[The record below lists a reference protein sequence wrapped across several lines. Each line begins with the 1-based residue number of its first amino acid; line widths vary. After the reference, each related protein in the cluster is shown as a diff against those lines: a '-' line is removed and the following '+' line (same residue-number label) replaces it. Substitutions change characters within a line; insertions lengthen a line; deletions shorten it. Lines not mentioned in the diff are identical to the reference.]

1 MNMKSVVVV
10 THGDAL
16 RLGPPEAASHRAEL
30 WTPPGPERP
39 NGHRLGWTTAS
50 AAPPVR
56 PHDEPDPTTSPAQPS
71 ARPNTA
77 RPSHR
82 PEGTF
87 ARQRGDATPGRGS
100 DVPESLVIAI
110 RSTVTFFTMLALT
123 RVLGKRQL
131 AQLNFFDYVFGITVG
146 SIAASLSIEPDL
158 KFVPTWLAL
167 LLWTFWGL
175 VTSSLSLYSRR
186 LRKLL
191 DGEPTVVVQNGQILE
206 GALKRLNYNL
216 DDLRMQLRSQGVFS
230 MGEVEFAIVEPGGQ
244 LSVLKKSQ
252 LLPATPAD
260 LNIPTAYKGPAT
272 ELIVDGHIVHANL
285 EQLGLTEAWLVEQV
299 RGRGHEMADVYYA
312 ELDTQ
317 GNLYIDLHDDL
328 QHVPQENK
336 VSE

>member
-1 MNMKSVVVV
+1 
-10 THGDAL
+10 
-16 RLGPPEAASHRAEL
+16 
-30 WTPPGPERP
+30 
-39 NGHRLGWTTAS
+39 
-50 AAPPVR
+50 
-56 PHDEPDPTTSPAQPS
+56 
-71 ARPNTA
+71 
-77 RPSHR
+77 
-82 PEGTF
+82 
-87 ARQRGDATPGRGS
+87 
-100 DVPESLVIAI
+100 
-110 RSTVTFFTMLALT
+110 
-123 RVLGKRQL
+123 
-131 AQLNFFDYVFGITVG
+131 
-146 SIAASLSIEPDL
+146 
-158 KFVPTWLAL
+158 
-167 LLWTFWGL
+167 
-175 VTSSLSLYSRR
+175 
-186 LRKLL
+186 RKLL

-260 LNIPTAYKGPAT
+260 LNIPTSYKGPAT

-336 VSE
+336 APGCGGAVVVLPPHPDGGEHHPTTDTRRPGHGPTQNPAHQLQPARSGHHRPRRGRRAGVHGMATG

>member
-1 MNMKSVVVV
+1 M
-10 THGDAL
+10 
-16 RLGPPEAASHRAEL
+16 
-30 WTPPGPERP
+30 
-39 NGHRLGWTTAS
+39 
-50 AAPPVR
+50 
-56 PHDEPDPTTSPAQPS
+56 
-71 ARPNTA
+71 
-77 RPSHR
+77 
-82 PEGTF
+82 
-87 ARQRGDATPGRGS
+87 
-100 DVPESLVIAI
+100 PESLVIAI
-110 RSTVTFFTMLALT
+110 RSTATFFTMLALT

-146 SIAASLSIEPDL
+146 SIAASPSIEPDL

>member
-1 MNMKSVVVV
+1 MAMLFVSGRPKPPAIAQSFGPRPARNGRTAIGS
-10 THGDAL
+10 G
-16 RLGPPEAASHRAEL
+16 GPP
-30 WTPPGPERP
+30 PRP
-39 NGHRLGWTTAS
+39 RRRSGR
-50 AAPPVR
+50 
-56 PHDEPDPTTSPAQPS
+56 TTSPTQPPARPNT

-100 DVPESLVIAI
+100 DGPESFVIAI
-110 RSTVTFFTMLALT
+110 RSTATFFTMLALT

-131 AQLNFFDYVFGITVG
+131 AQLNFFNYVFGITVG

-191 DGEPTVVVQNGQILE
+191 NGEPTVVVQNGQILE
-206 GALKRLNYNL
+206 GALKRLSYNL

-272 ELIVDGHIVHANL
+272 ELIVDGHI
-285 EQLGLTEAWLVEQV
+285 
-299 RGRGHEMADVYYA
+299 
-312 ELDTQ
+312 
-317 GNLYIDLHDDL
+317 
-328 QHVPQENK
+328 
-336 VSE
+336 